1 MRVYMRLSQLISRTL
16 TPAPT
21 PLAPKESEKDWDII
35 SVRYAEMTRILMYA
49 A

>member
-1 MRVYMRLSQLISRTL
+1 MRVYVCLSQLISRTQ
-16 TPAPT
+16 TPTPT

-35 SVRYAEMTRILMYA
+35 NVRYAEMARILMYA